1 MLLRA
6 LLVVIF
12 LQVFSFCNAQVS
24 EADSLE
30 NIIKTIPADTSKV
43 WHLNRLVTILREK
56 DNNKAFE
63 YAKEAKDLAL
73 LLNYERGLAQ
83 ALENLGWIHY
93 RRGDYSKAFELSVE
107 AMTTC

>member
-12 LQVFSFCNAQVS
+12 LQVFSFCHAQVS
-24 EADSLE
+24 ETDSLE
-30 NIIKTIPADTSKV
+30 NIIKTIPSDTSKV
-43 WHLNRLVTILREK
+43 LHLNKLVTILRER

-73 LLNYERGLAQ
+73 LLDYESG
-83 ALENLGWIHY
+83 
-93 RRGDYSKAFELSVE
+93 
-107 AMTTC
+107 